1 MTDFFRLDLTPDD
14 SGLITRL
21 QVLSAAIEDPRPV
34 LLEFQA
40 YMRQQTVEMFERNAH
55 GGAHRGKTW
64 PPFKPQYTRKTDGMV
79 VPAWGGVPKLRGGGM
94 VLGRLRPSGK
104 RITPTSNLMRDY
116 GAMYQRA
123 GMALR
128 WEDNGKTIV
137 MATPQS
143 YAPKQQKMR
152 PFSFYQIPQDPD
164 KLVAIAREHLTRAGQ
179 GESG

>member
-1 MTDFFRLDLTPDD
+1 MTDFFRLDITPDS

-21 QVLSAAIEDPRPV
+21 NIISKAIADPRPV

-40 YMRQQTVEMFERNAH
+40 YMREQTVQMFERNAR
-55 GGAHRGKTW
+55 GGTHRGVTW
-64 PPFKPQYTRKTDGMV
+64 KPFKPQYTRKTDGVV

-104 RITPTSNLMRDY
+104 RLTSTSNLMRDI
-116 GAMYQRA
+116 GAMFQRA

-128 WEDNGKTIV
+128 WEDGGKTIV
-137 MATPQS
+137 MATPKS

-152 PFSFYQIPQDPD
+152 PFSFYQVPQDIE
-164 KLVAIAREHLTRAGQ
+164 KLESLGQAYIDRAAN
-179 GESG
+179 GEL